1 MHLIIVFGHRR
12 WPKLLF
18 DLHCHSVSSDDS
30 RATVEQFLKWIGAL
44 RKKGREIDGI
54 VLTEHR
60 KFDIDADYT
69 HLANKYDVQVLKGSE
84 LDTDCGHFLVF
95 GVNKLL
101 LNEVDFSDIKMSG
114 VELARIAK
122 DSGAIAIPAHPGR
135 YGVGLVNYLDDGLD
149 LSNITIVEALNGSAR
164 AGENEKSAEFMDQYG
179 LAGTG
184 GSDAHFVS
192 GIAQCLTS
200 FDNPIASETDL
211 VEQLI
216 QGQFKAISA
225 PE

>member
-1 MHLIIVFGHRR
+1 M
-12 WPKLLF
+12 LL

-44 RKKGREIDGI
+44 RKKGRQIDGI

-60 KFDIDADYT
+60 KFDSAADYSE
-69 HLANKYDVQVLKGSE
+69 LAKKYDVLVLKGSE

-95 GVNKLL
+95 GVNNRLL
-101 LNEVDFSDIKMSG
+101 KEVDFSDIKMG
-114 VELARIAK
+114 GIELARIAK
-122 DSGAIAIPAHPGR
+122 DSGALAVPAHPGR
-135 YGVGLVNYLDDGLD
+135 HGVGLVNHLGKGLD

-164 AGENEKSAEFMDQYG
+164 EGENEKAAEFMDQYG
-179 LAGTG
+179 LIGTG

-200 FDNPIASETDL
+200 FDNPITNEQEL
-211 VEQLI
+211 VEQLKA
-216 QGQFKAISA
+216 GQFKAVSA
-225 PE
+225 

>member
-1 MHLIIVFGHRR
+1 M
-12 WPKLLF
+12 LF

-30 RATVEQFLKWIGAL
+30 RATVEQFLKWIRAL
-44 RKKGREIDGI
+44 RKKERQIDGI

-60 KFDIDADYT
+60 KFDADADYAA
-69 HLANKYDVQVLKGSE
+69 LAKLYDVLVLKGSE

-95 GVNKLL
+95 GVNKIL
-101 LNEVDFSDIKMSG
+101 LNEVDFSDITMSG
-114 VELARIAK
+114 IELVRVAK

-135 YGVGLVNYLDDGLD
+135 HGVGLVNHLHRGLD
-149 LSNITIVEALNGSAR
+149 LSNITVVEALNGSAR
-164 AGENEKSAEFMDQYG
+164 EVENEKAAEFMEQYG
-179 LAGTG
+179 LVGTG

-200 FDNPIASETDL
+200 FDNPITGEQVL

-216 QGQFKAISA
+216 AKQFKPISA
-225 PE
+225 

>member
-1 MHLIIVFGHRR
+1 M
-12 WPKLLF
+12 LF

-44 RKKGREIDGI
+44 RKKGRQIDGI

-60 KFDIDADYT
+60 KFDADADYSE
-69 HLANKYDVQVLKGSE
+69 LANKYGVQVLKGSE

-95 GVNKLL
+95 GINKTLI
-101 LNEVDFSDIKMSG
+101 NEVDFSDITMSG
-114 VELARIAK
+114 IELARVAK
-122 DSGAIAIPAHPGR
+122 NSGAIAIPAHPGR
-135 YGVGLVNYLDDGLD
+135 HGVGLVNHLDKGLD

-164 AGENEKSAEFMDQYG
+164 EGENEKSAEFMEHYG

-192 GIAQCLTS
+192 GIAQCLTA
-200 FDNPIASETDL
+200 FENPIASEQDL
-211 VEQLI
+211 VEQLLA
-216 QGQFKAISA
+216 GKFNAISA
-225 PE
+225 

>member
-1 MHLIIVFGHRR
+1 M
-12 WPKLLF
+12 LL

-44 RKKGREIDGI
+44 RKKGRQIDGI

-60 KFDIDADYT
+60 KFDSAADYSE
-69 HLANKYDVQVLKGSE
+69 LAKQYNVLVLKGSE

-95 GVNKLL
+95 GVNNMLL
-101 LNEVDFSDIKMSG
+101 KEVDFSDITMG
-114 VELARIAK
+114 GIELAKVAK
-122 DSGAIAIPAHPGR
+122 DSGAVAIPAHPGR
-135 YGVGLVNYLDDGLD
+135 HGVGLVNHLGKGLD

-164 AGENEKSAEFMDQYG
+164 EGENEKAAEFMEQYG
-179 LAGTG
+179 LIGTG

-200 FDNPIASETDL
+200 FDNPITNEQEL
-211 VEQLI
+211 VEQLKA
-216 QGQFKAISA
+216 GQFKPVSA
-225 PE
+225 

>member
-1 MHLIIVFGHRR
+1 M
-12 WPKLLF
+12 LL

-44 RKKGREIDGI
+44 RKRGRQIDGI

-60 KFDIDADYT
+60 KFDRDADYST
-69 HLANKYDVQVLKGSE
+69 LADSYNTLVLKGSE

-95 GVNKLL
+95 GVNDTLL
-101 LNEVDFSDIKMSG
+101 KEVDFSDITMSG
-114 VELARIAK
+114 MELVRVAEN
-122 DSGAIAIPAHPGR
+122 SGAIAIPAHPGR
-135 YGVGLVNYLDDGLD
+135 HGVGLINHLERGLD
-149 LSNITIVEALNGSAR
+149 LSNISIVEALNGSAR
-164 AGENEKSAEFMDQYG
+164 EGENEKAAEFMEQYG
-179 LAGTG
+179 FAGTG

-200 FDNPIASETDL
+200 FNNPIANEQVL

-216 QGQFKAISA
+216 AKQFEPVS
-225 PE
+225 P